1 MIVYSSTKKGFTADV
16 ISNQIEKVV
25 LSAFVREMGHSTGK
39 SEIQS
44 WRNSMMYMNNI
55 VADPDIPDDV
65 GIAIEYK
72 IPQTSKRI
80 DFIITGANEVQK
92 AAAVLIELKQWSDAE
107 LTNMDGIVR
116 TFVGGS
122 TREVNHPSYQ
132 VWSYAAL
139 LEDFNSNVQ
148 SDQIALAPCAYLHN
162 YVDNGVIRHEF
173 YKEYLDKAPVF
184 LRDDA
189 LQLREFIKRFV
200 KYGDSKNI
208 LYTIDNGKIRPSK
221 ALADSLAS
229 MLQGNREFIL
239 IDDQKLVYETALNL
253 AKTASPE
260 KKQVLI
266 VQGGPGT
273 GKSVVAVNLLVEM
286 TQRGLVAQYVT
297 RNSAPR
303 KVYEAKLTGKLSKSR
318 ISNLFTSS
326 GSFYNIAPNTFD
338 ALIIDEAHRLSA
350 KSGVFSNL
358 GDNQIMELM
367 NAAKCSIFF
376 IDEDQRVTTKDI
388 GTKAELMQWAA
399 DLGIETHYLEL
410 ASQFRCNGSDGYLA
424 WLDEILQIR
433 ETANTDLEGLNYDFQ
448 VYENP
453 STLHDEIRERNSIN
467 NKARMVAGYCW
478 NWVSQKNPELKDITI
493 GDYSATWNLAAH
505 GQAWIIHPESVN
517 EVGCVHTC
525 QGLELDY
532 VGVIIG
538 PDLIVRD
545 GNIITDVTKRAAT
558 DHSVKG
564 LKGMAKQD
572 PVEAKKLADAI
583 IKNTYRTL
591 MTRGMKGCY
600 IYSTDPETQAYF
612 KEKIVS
618 TTKKT
623 AYGDISTG
631 ILPSTDK

>member
-80 DFIITGANEVQK
+80 DFIITGANEAQK

-433 ETANTDLEGLNYDFQ
+433 ETANTDLEGLNYDVQ
-448 VYENP
+448 VYNNP
-453 STLHDEIRERNSIN
+453 NALHDDIRKKNTVN

-505 GQAWIIHPESVN
+505 GQAWIIHAESVN

-545 GNIITDVTKRAAT
+545 GKIITDVTKRAAT

-618 TTKKT
+618 TTKNT
-623 AYGDISTG
+623 AYGDIPTG
-631 ILPSTDK
+631 MLPSTDK